1 MVVGEIINAIGSGL
15 LITIGVST
23 HTDIWATFLALAGFG
38 DGIAINMPFIAV
50 QATLEKYLLHS
61 TITIGQHAD
70 WQQ

>member
-23 HTDIWATFLALAGFG
+23 PTDIWATFLALAGLG

-50 QATLEKYLLHS
+50 QATLQK
-61 TITIGQHAD
+61 
-70 WQQ
+70 

>member
-23 HTDIWATFLALAGFG
+23 PTDIWAIFLALAGFG

-50 QATLEKYLLHS
+50 QATLQKYLLHLEI
-61 TITIGQHAD
+61 ITDLNAD
-70 WQQ
+70 